1 MKQFW
6 EGLAAAVFFVLVGY
20 VICLLANYDEL
31 IHPCPPCPEAT
42 TMGGTHFDSGPG
54 LRFYGADSGHVFKP
68 SFWELENMP
77 FIDSMTI
84 WTRAA
89 TIRVNGHYF
98 RRGNRE
104 SGVWISRTPEEVEE
118 METFARHKELFR
130 PRPMLIKGDKP

>member
-1 MKQFW
+1 MKDKYALGYLGAMFIGAIIGVGIARSCLPPQ
-6 EGLAAAVFFVLVGY
+6 EEYRAVLM
-20 VICLLANYDEL
+20 D
-31 IHPCPPCPEAT
+31 T
-42 TMGGTHFDSGPG
+42 TAPDDTS
-54 LRFYGADSGHVFKP
+54 LYFKP

-98 RRGNRE
+98 RRGNME
-104 SGVWISRTPEEVEE
+104 SGVWISRTPEEIEE

-130 PRPMLIKGDKP
+130 PPMLIKGDKP